1 MGPLAFVLLAT
12 SVVVPT
18 VVGLL
23 AVELRDDLDLDDA
36 RLGVVVS
43 AFWAVTAVVAPL
55 AGRRVDRHGWRM
67 GVWWGSLVTAACLA
81 GLVLLV
87 DSWVGLLAVVA
98 VSGIGYAFAS
108 PTSNI
113 LVMALVPPARQAS
126 VLGLKQTAPP
136 LLMAAAGAVLP
147 AVAHLHG
154 WRVATALALVLP
166 ATALLLLGR
175 RGQRDESS
183 GRIPTTTPVPRTQ
196 QERTRVRRA
205 LAPMVVA
212 AGLGTFSVATLT
224 GFAVL
229 TLVVG
234 GLAPVTA
241 AAVVSVGSML
251 AVVARVAAGRF
262 LDRRPPSDV
271 TPLLVVMGAAVAS
284 LLLVA
289 VGAFGVERAS
299 GPEGL
304 WQASIVA
311 GVVIALVAAWTWP
324 ALLLIA
330 VVRSSAGPGAASG
343 LLQLGSGLGSA
354 AGPLVFGVLSE
365 VGGRGWA
372 WTVMAVLTVLA
383 MVLVRRP
390 TS

>member
-1 MGPLAFVLLAT
+1 VLLAT

-23 AVELRDDLDLDDA
+23 AVELGDDLDLDDA
-36 RLGVVVS
+36 RLGLVIS

-67 GVWWGSLVTAACLA
+67 GVRWGSLVTAACLA

-87 DSWVGLLAVVA
+87 DSWVGLLVVVA

-136 LLMAAAGAVLP
+136 VLMAAAGAVLP

-166 ATALLLLGR
+166 ATALLLVR
-175 RGQRDESS
+175 RGRRDESS
-183 GRIPTTTPVPRTQ
+183 ARTSSATPVPRTQ

-251 AVVARVAAGRF
+251 AVVARVAAGRL

-299 GPEGL
+299 GPVGM

>member
-1 MGPLAFVLLAT
+1 VGPLAFVLLAT

-23 AVELRDDLDLDDA
+23 AVELGDDLDLDDA
-36 RLGVVVS
+36 RLGLVIS

-67 GVWWGSLVTAACLA
+67 GVRWGSLVTAACLA

-87 DSWVGLLAVVA
+87 DSWVGLLVVVA

-136 LLMAAAGAVLP
+136 VLMAAAGAVLP

-166 ATALLLLGR
+166 ATALLLVR
-175 RGQRDESS
+175 RGRRDESS
-183 GRIPTTTPVPRTQ
+183 ARTSSATPVPRTQ

-251 AVVARVAAGRF
+251 AVVARVAAGRL

-299 GPEGL
+299 GPVGM

>member
-23 AVELRDDLDLDDA
+23 AVELGDDLDLDDA
-36 RLGVVVS
+36 RLGLVVS

-55 AGRRVDRHGWRM
+55 AGRRVDRRGWRM
-67 GVWWGSLVTAACLA
+67 GVRWGSLVTAACLM

-87 DSWVGLLAVVA
+87 DSWVDLLVVVA
-98 VSGIGYAFAS
+98 ISGIGYAFAS

-154 WRVATALALVLP
+154 WRVATAIALVLP
-166 ATALLLLGR
+166 ATALLLAR

-183 GRIPTTTPVPRTQ
+183 ARTPAATPVPRTQ
-196 QERTRVRRA
+196 KERTRVRRA

-251 AVVARVAAGRF
+251 AVVARVAAGRL

-299 GPEGL
+299 GPVGV

-372 WTVMAVLTVLA
+372 WTVMAALTVLA

>member
-1 MGPLAFVLLAT
+1 VGPLAFVLLAT

-23 AVELRDDLDLDDA
+23 AVELGDDLDLDDA
-36 RLGVVVS
+36 RLGLVIS

-67 GVWWGSLVTAACLA
+67 GVRWGSLVTAACLA

-87 DSWVGLLAVVA
+87 DSWVGLLVVVA

-136 LLMAAAGAVLP
+136 VLMAAAGAVLP

-166 ATALLLLGR
+166 ATALLLVR
-175 RGQRDESS
+175 RGRRDESS
-183 GRIPTTTPVPRTQ
+183 ARTSSATPVPRTQ

-251 AVVARVAAGRF
+251 AVVARVAAGRL

-271 TPLLVVMGAAVAS
+271 TPLLVVMGAAAAS

-289 VGAFGVERAS
+289 AGASGMERAS
-299 GPEGL
+299 GPVGV

>member
-23 AVELRDDLDLDDA
+23 AVELGDDLDLDDA
-36 RLGVVVS
+36 RLGLVIS

-55 AGRRVDRHGWRM
+55 AGRPVDRHGWRM
-67 GVWWGSLVTAACLA
+67 GVRWGSLVTAACLA

-87 DSWVGLLAVVA
+87 DSWVGLLVVVA

-136 LLMAAAGAVLP
+136 VLMAAAGAVLP

-166 ATALLLLGR
+166 ATALLLVR
-175 RGQRDESS
+175 RGRRDESS
-183 GRIPTTTPVPRTQ
+183 ARTSSATPVPRTQ

-251 AVVARVAAGRF
+251 AVVARVAAGRL

-299 GPEGL
+299 GPVGM

>member
-1 MGPLAFVLLAT
+1 VGPLAFVLLAT

-23 AVELRDDLDLDDA
+23 AVELGDDLDLDDA
-36 RLGVVVS
+36 RLGLVIS

-67 GVWWGSLVTAACLA
+67 GVRWGSLVTAACLA

-87 DSWVGLLAVVA
+87 DSWVGLLVVVA

-136 LLMAAAGAVLP
+136 VLMAAAGAVLP

-154 WRVATALALVLP
+154 WRVATAIALVLP
-166 ATALLLLGR
+166 ATALLLVR
-175 RGQRDESS
+175 RGRRDESS
-183 GRIPTTTPVPRTQ
+183 ARTSSATPVPRTQ

-251 AVVARVAAGRF
+251 AVVARVAAGRL

-299 GPEGL
+299 GPVGV

>member
-23 AVELRDDLDLDDA
+23 AVELGDDLDLDDA

-55 AGRRVDRHGWRM
+55 AGRGVDRHGWRM

-113 LVMALVPPARQAS
+113 LVMALVPRARQAS

-154 WRVATALALVLP
+154 WRVATAVALVLP
-166 ATALLLLGR
+166 ATALLLGGR
-175 RGQRDESS
+175 GRRDESS
-183 GRIPTTTPVPRTQ
+183 ARTPAATSEPRTLQ
-196 QERTRVRRA
+196 DRAPVRRA

-289 VGAFGVERAS
+289 VGAFGAERAS

-330 VVRSSAGPGAASG
+330 VVRSSAGTGAASG